1 MHLTT
6 LNLSTSFSSMATNDH
21 NSCHVDQC
29 FNIRLEIVNFA
40 FYKSIFCQ
48 YYKWISRQ
56 VPFQNSSH
64 TALSCAEP
72 FCKIKLKNVFAW
84 AQKNVCLHFLFNTW
98 YYIHPLLV
106 LYPVS
111 VKFKVLIMIY
121 HSSSCVDIFQ
131 KISIQFNFVLFST
144 VQL

>member
-29 FNIRLEIVNFA
+29 FNIRLEIVNSA
-40 FYKSIFCQ
+40 YYKSMFCQ

-64 TALSCAEP
+64 TLLSHAEP
-72 FCKIKLKNVFAW
+72 FCQIKLKNLFPW
-84 AQKNVCLHFLFNTW
+84 AQKMFPCIYFLIHNIACVHLVFYTDSIFTFQHGTTLRYNAPKWNTE
-98 YYIHPLLV
+98 
-106 LYPVS
+106 
-111 VKFKVLIMIY
+111 
-121 HSSSCVDIFQ
+121 
-131 KISIQFNFVLFST
+131 KIS
-144 VQL
+144 